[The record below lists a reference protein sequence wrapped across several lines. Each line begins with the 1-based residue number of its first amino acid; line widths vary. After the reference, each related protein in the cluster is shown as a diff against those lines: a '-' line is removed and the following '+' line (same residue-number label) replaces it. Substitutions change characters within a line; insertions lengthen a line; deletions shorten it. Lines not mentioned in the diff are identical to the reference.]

1 MKINKINVVFVY
13 VEDVE
18 RAKEFYSKTLNFG
31 KPAVE
36 NPFWVEWKLPEGS
49 DFAISKASDERL
61 EGTVPARST
70 VKFSMVV
77 DDIRKCY
84 ADLFECGVRLVS
96 EPQQGAGFLFLEFQ
110 DPDGNV
116 LRLLQWVKSG
126 EG

>member
-1 MKINKINVVFVY
+1 MKIKKINVVFVY

-18 RAKEFYSKTLNFG
+18 KAKDFYSNVLGFG
-31 KPAVE
+31 KPAVD

-49 DFAISKASDERL
+49 DFAICKASDERL

-77 DDIRKCY
+77 DDIRKAY
-84 ADLFECGVRLVS
+84 ADLFELGVRLVS
-96 EPQQGAGFLFLEFQ
+96 EPQQGSGFLYLEFQ
-110 DPDGNV
+110 DLDGNV